1 MPKAKAIR
9 IIDGDTFKIPGK
21 FIRLANVDAPELGR
35 KGGAQAKNQ
44 LRDMIQGKTVAY
56 RPVGTSYG
64 RIVAQVRLGSKSVNQ
79 AMRNKLR

>member
-9 IIDGDTFKIPGK
+9 IIDGDTFKVPGK

-64 RIVAQVRLGSKSVNQ
+64 RIVA
-79 AMRNKLR
+79 